1 LIHTTHHLE
10 NHTMRKLI
18 IAAAIAAFCAA
29 AYASCRS
36 YTINQGGRTV
46 YCTECCYYGNCTVNC
61 F

>member
-1 LIHTTHHLE
+1 
-10 NHTMRKLI
+10 MRKLI